1 MLIEYL
7 ALLTPGLL
15 VGAAIFAGAMA
26 ERADFYTRRI
36 GR

>member
-1 MLIEYL
+1 MPPDILT
-7 ALLTPGLL
+7 LLTPGLIIGL
-15 VGAAIFAGAMA
+15 AIFAGAMA

>member
-1 MLIEYL
+1 MLTEL
-7 ALLTPGLL
+7 LTLLTPGLL
-15 VGAAIFAGAMA
+15 VGAAIFAGSMA

>member
-1 MLIEYL
+1 MPPDILT
-7 ALLTPGLL
+7 LLTPGLII
-15 VGAAIFAGAMA
+15 GAAIFCGAMA